1 MGKIVKM
8 SPKLANLIAA
18 GEVVE
23 RPSSVVKELVENS
36 IDAKATSIKLYLK
49 NGGID
54 EIKINDDGEGMDK
67 DDVEA
72 AFLPHATSK
81 IKNEYD
87 LQRIKTLGFRGEAI
101 ASIAEV
107 SKMTIES
114 SQDGIEGYMCYYK
127 YGIRQEGKIT
137 NHNKGTTITV
147 NSLFYNTPARLKYL
161 KPAKTELSSIMFFID
176 RIAIAHPEIKF
187 AIYSDEKMIFQT
199 TGQNNDTNLMAE
211 VYGKEVAKKLMT
223 KEYVGEGYKVRLLFA
238 KPEIYRSNKL
248 EITMVCNGRYVKN
261 YNITKAVVDGF
272 STYIPINK
280 YPLGILYFDI
290 DPLMVD
296 VNVHPTKTEIKIANE
311 LDICIRLTNE
321 IKDML
326 EAYRHIPER
335 ELSAKK
341 GYVKESIFNTAL
353 FEEATVYP
361 NDLTNTEI
369 KENII
374 SKPTIK
380 PVAEKPKEKLNTE
393 IIKEV
398 KESNDRTVMDIIKDN
413 TEVIIERKIPYMEY
427 VAEIFGTYLIFQND
441 DGMYLVDQHAAAERV
456 NYEYYYEI
464 LANPKFPTTDMLIPD
479 VLTFSKAESLF
490 IQDHLDDF
498 KNIGFTLEQ
507 IGLCD
512 FALRTIPLWI
522 KDSNSN
528 DAVYDILSMM
538 ISNQKIDIMYFRD
551 YITKQISCKAS
562 IKANHRISKDEVDT
576 LMKRLNQC
584 KNPFTCP
591 HGRPTM
597 IKLTVSDLEKMFE
610 RIQSKWKRY

>member
-380 PVAEKPKEKLNTE
+380 PVSEKPKEKLNTE

-610 RIQSKWKRY
+610 RIQSK

>member
-374 SKPTIK
+374 SKPIIK

-610 RIQSKWKRY
+610 RIQSK

>member
-187 AIYSDEKMIFQT
+187 AIYSDEKIIFQT

-326 EAYRHIPER
+326 EAYR
-335 ELSAKK
+335 K
-341 GYVKESIFNTAL
+341 
-353 FEEATVYP
+353 
-361 NDLTNTEI
+361 
-369 KENII
+369 
-374 SKPTIK
+374 
-380 PVAEKPKEKLNTE
+380 
-393 IIKEV
+393 
-398 KESNDRTVMDIIKDN
+398 RT
-413 TEVIIERKIPYMEY
+413 
-427 VAEIFGTYLIFQND
+427 F
-441 DGMYLVDQHAAAERV
+441 
-456 NYEYYYEI
+456 
-464 LANPKFPTTDMLIPD
+464 
-479 VLTFSKAESLF
+479 
-490 IQDHLDDF
+490 
-498 KNIGFTLEQ
+498 
-507 IGLCD
+507 C
-512 FALRTIPLWI
+512 
-522 KDSNSN
+522 
-528 DAVYDILSMM
+528 
-538 ISNQKIDIMYFRD
+538 
-551 YITKQISCKAS
+551 
-562 IKANHRISKDEVDT
+562 
-576 LMKRLNQC
+576 
-584 KNPFTCP
+584 
-591 HGRPTM
+591 
-597 IKLTVSDLEKMFE
+597 
-610 RIQSKWKRY
+610 

>member
-380 PVAEKPKEKLNTE
+380 PVSEKPKEKLNTE

-591 HGRPTM
+591 HCRPNM
-597 IKLTVSDLEKMFE
+597 IKLTVSALDKTFE
-610 RIQSKWKRY
+610 RIQSK

>member
-610 RIQSKWKRY
+610 RIQSK